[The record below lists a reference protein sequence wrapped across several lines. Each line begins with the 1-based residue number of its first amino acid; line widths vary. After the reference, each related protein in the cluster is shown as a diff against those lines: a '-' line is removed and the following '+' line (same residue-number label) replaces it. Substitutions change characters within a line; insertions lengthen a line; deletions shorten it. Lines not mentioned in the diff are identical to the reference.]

1 MKKEE
6 KRDKDHRHTAT
17 SLSVTRRDFL
27 KRMGLLGGGIIVY
40 FQVGDPAAWAQRR
53 RSGFSGANVPD
64 DFNAFL
70 RIVADGRV
78 TCLTG
83 KIEMGQ
89 GVVTSLP
96 QMLAELD

>member
-6 KRDKDHRHTAT
+6 KRIKDHRHTAA
-17 SLSVTRRDFL
+17 SLSVSRRDFL

-40 FQVGDPAAWAQRR
+40 FQLGDPAAWAQRR
-53 RSGFSGANVPD
+53 GGGSFGANVSD

-70 RIVADGRV
+70 RIGADGKV

-89 GVVTSLP
+89 
-96 QMLAELD
+96 MC